1 MLTLYVNWDIL
12 YIVYNINVFY
22 ILFFFGGDVMLQI
35 FLSLLLTIVVYLIYP
50 LCFINIKGKVDE
62 QRGKK
67 IALWNSIVCAGL
79 CVFIGALIGAEPET
93 SGAMFAPAILYYYIN
108 KAILIAKEDENVCD
122 DEEDSEE

>member
-1 MLTLYVNWDIL
+1 
-12 YIVYNINVFY
+12 
-22 ILFFFGGDVMLQI
+22 MLQI